1 MPPPTNFPSHQADE
15 VWVKTEQ
22 YLDSFTIPQDEA
34 LEFAL
39 KNADANGLPRI
50 AVSAS
55 QGKLLSLL
63 AKSTKTKRVLEV
75 GTLAGYVV
83 PCLPF
88 LSSRRM
94 ADLGN
99 AGTPQ
104 SGSRAVYPPTAR
116 SSRLS
121 SSRSTPT
128 YASRLLRR
136 TPTVC

>member
-1 MPPPTNFPSHQADE
+1 MPPPTNFPFHQADE

-63 AKSTKTKRVLEV
+63 AKSTKTKRVLEI

-88 LSSRRM
+88 RRPVGWLISKRKVLHNL
-94 ADLGN
+94 A
-99 AGTPQ
+99 
-104 SGSRAVYPPTAR
+104 RAWFT
-116 SSRLS
+116 
-121 SSRSTPT
+121 
-128 YASRLLRR
+128 RR
-136 TPTVC
+136 RQDRHA